1 MQMHR
6 ASPLLNEAV
15 VSRGDPH
22 LGKHVPS
29 SPLSLPLPAV
39 PGVPLQSLK
48 PKGQQPAPAPEDVR
62 AGTAAFAS
70 LMNKL

>member
-39 PGVPLQSLK
+39 PGVPLHSL
-48 PKGQQPAPAPEDVR
+48 KGQQPAPAPEDVR